1 MQNLW
6 PWLFVLACP
15 LMMIVMMRGMH
26 GGGQN
31 MGQDTRGQDRGH
43 TAEVPPDAASP
54 EADREVRIARLE
66 REVAELRASRERTQQ
81 SRQ

>member
-6 PWLFVLACP
+6 PLLFVLACP
-15 LMMIVMMRGMH
+15 LMMFIMMRGMH
-26 GGGQN
+26 GGAQN
-31 MGQDTRGQDRGH
+31 TGQDARRQDRGH

-54 EADREVRIARLE
+54 QGDREARIAQLE
-66 REVAELRASRERTQQ
+66 HEVAELHASRERTQQ